1 MASLGWRSFT
11 RRLDSAVS
19 GWGAALCPT
28 CSMPICSLVC
38 AVSCP
43 KCPADSAYF
52 YELQIRSADEPATIF
67 YQCTGCGHNWREQ

>member
-1 MASLGWRSFT
+1 MLGSGCPPCAPS
-11 RRLDSAVS
+11 SALT
-19 GWGAALCPT
+19 GIIA
-28 CSMPICSLVC
+28 C